1 MRIDGV
7 DPLTMN
13 KIHHETQRGLVHET
27 KGIGS
32 MRHVRSNEGGQ
43 HTVDQKA
50 GAGIN
55 GSDLAEAVGQ
65 VNDTAEALDLGLRFR
80 LHEET
85 DRFIVQIVDRKANE
99 VIKEIPPERLLNL
112 VGQIQDMIGVLLDEK
127 R

>member
-1 MRIDGV
+1 LRIDGV

-13 KIHHETQRGLVHET
+13 KIHGETQRGMVHEA
-27 KGIGS
+27 KGIDS
-32 MRHVRSNEGGQ
+32 VRRVRANEAEHRLLNLKSG
-43 HTVDQKA
+43 TNKIASELV
-50 GAGIN
+50 
-55 GSDLAEAVGQ
+55 EAVEQ

-85 DRFIVQIVDRKANE
+85 DRFIVQIVDRKSNE

-112 VGQIQDMIGVLLDEK
+112 VGQIHDMIGVLLDEK